1 MRILGSLL
9 ILFLERLIV
18 YFSTL
23 NLWRWIAL
31 QTVLFTALP
40 VLFIMFGRLKREEIG
55 LCRGN
60 LRLGLKYVGVML
72 VLAMPFMVYGASLD
86 QFKDYYP
93 IWEPARRNVLS
104 FILLELGVFIMMFNT
119 EFYFR
124 GLLLFSLKRRL
135 NGKWIAIFVHSLIYM
150 LVHIGK
156 PGLEVPYSF
165 FVGIVFAWVALKT
178 RSFLPTLIAHWT
190 SSVIF
195 DLMVLLI

>member
-31 QTVLFTALP
+31 QTVLFTAIP
-40 VLFIMFGRLKREEIG
+40 VLFIMFGRY
-55 LCRGN
+55 